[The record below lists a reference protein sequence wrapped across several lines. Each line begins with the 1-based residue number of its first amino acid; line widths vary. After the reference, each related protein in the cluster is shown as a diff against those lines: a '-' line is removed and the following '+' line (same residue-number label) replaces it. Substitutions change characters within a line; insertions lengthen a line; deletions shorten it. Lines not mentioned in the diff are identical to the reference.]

1 MLKQIPNAL
10 TIIRLL
16 LIAPF
21 LLCLFHQQFTYAF
34 YICLI
39 AAVSDVLDGRLAR
52 WFAWQTDLGKVI
64 DPMADK
70 LLIATSFI
78 SLAILHLLPWWLVI
92 LIFARDCIIS
102 LGFIAWCIFIPKK
115 PDLKPTNISKMNTV
129 LQMSLVVL
137 CLAEQAFAF
146 QVPHLLLILVGL
158 TATTTVITL
167 LDYVWTWGK
176 KAWQQRIS
184 LK

>member
-10 TIIRLL
+10 TIIRLI

-21 LLCLFHQQFTYAF
+21 LICLFHDHYACAF

-39 AAVSDVLDGRLAR
+39 AAVSDVLDGLLAR
-52 WFAWQTDLGKVI
+52 WFAWQTYLGKII

-78 SLAILHLLPWWLVI
+78 SLAMLHILPWWLVI
-92 LIFARDCIIS
+92 LIFSRDCIIT
-102 LGFIAWCIFIPKK
+102 LGFLAWCFFIPKK

-137 CLAEQAFAF
+137 CLAEQGFAF
-146 QVPHLLLILVGL
+146 QVPHLLPIMIGL
-158 TATTTVITL
+158 TAMTTVITL
-167 LDYVWTWGK
+167 CDYVWTWGR
-176 KAWQQRIS
+176 KAWQQRS
-184 LK
+184 PRK

>member
-10 TIIRLL
+10 TIIRLI

-21 LLCLFHQQFTYAF
+21 LICIFHQQFAYAF
-34 YICLI
+34 YICLM

-52 WFAWQTDLGKVI
+52 WFAWQTDLGKII
-64 DPMADK
+64 DPLADK

-78 SLAILHLLPWWLVI
+78 SLAYLNLLPWWLVV

-102 LGFIAWCIFIPKK
+102 FGFLAWCLFIPKK

-129 LQMSLVVL
+129 LQMSLVML
-137 CLAEQAFAF
+137 CLAEQGFAF
-146 QVPHLLLILVGL
+146 NVSYLLQIGIGL

-167 LDYVWTWGK
+167 CDYVWTWGN
-176 KAWQQRIS
+176 KAWQQRIP